1 MAGKKWGKKAAKSAK
16 KQGKRKQNARRN
28 RGVREWAT
36 LTESGAPGTL
46 APNTAYKSYNL
57 SLAMC
62 PRAINVAKS
71 YQFYRI
77 KRVTYVIKPNADTFI
92 SGQTSSVPYLYY
104 MIDRTQQFQ
113 NAVSPDML
121 RAAGAKPR
129 RIDEKIV
136 QFSYCPSVLNLAYDN
151 TAGAATNVSYK
162 VGPWLPTKDINQ
174 VGVWNPNTTDHQG
187 VVFYI
192 ENVGGSIGFT
202 FERRFEIEFKK
213 PIVQPLTGEEHA
225 PEDLDPDLT
234 MVKPLEAA
242 A

>member
-1 MAGKKWGKKAAKSAK
+1 MAKGNVPAWKKKAAAK
-16 KQGKRKQNARRN
+16 KAGARKWRSKRQN

-36 LTESGAPGTL
+36 MTESGVPGTL

-92 SGQTSSVPYLYY
+92 SGQTSSIPYLYY

-129 RIDEKIV
+129 RLDEKTIT
-136 QFSYCPSVLNLAYDN
+136 FSYTPSVLQLAYDN
-151 TAGAATNVSYK
+151 TAGAATNVAYK
-162 VGPWLPTKDINQ
+162 VGPWLPTKDIAQ

-192 ENVGGSIGFT
+192 ENVGGNIGFT

-213 PIVQPLTGEEHA
+213 PIVPALTGLERP
-225 PEDLDPDLT
+225 PEDLDPD
-234 MVKPLEAA
+234 VQQV
-242 A
+242 